1 MSGFEHYERE
11 LADLDHEIRRYA
23 VLCDVDLADRR
34 AVEICVNEHH
44 EGWAADKARLTLKG
58 LLVLRIKLEAEMI
71 ELGFSPP
78 PLIPPLTAPVLPA
91 DPSAG

>member
-11 LADLDHEIRRYA
+11 LADLDHEIHRYA
-23 VLCDVDLADRR
+23 ILCNVDLANRQE
-34 AVEICVNEHH
+34 VELCVNAHH
-44 EGWAADKARLTLKG
+44 DTWADDKARVTLKG

-78 PLIPPLTAPVLPA
+78 PLLPPLPTL
-91 DPSAG
+91 S